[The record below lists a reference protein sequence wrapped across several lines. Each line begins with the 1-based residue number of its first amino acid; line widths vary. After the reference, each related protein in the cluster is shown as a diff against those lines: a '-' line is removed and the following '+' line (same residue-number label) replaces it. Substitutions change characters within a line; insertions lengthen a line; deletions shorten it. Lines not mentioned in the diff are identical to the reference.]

1 MNRIDHP
8 LEGPRLVMRLLELP
22 GLIGEVKRQMTALR
36 AERRELERWMEA
48 REAQAYLEVQ
58 AKTDRERQARARTL
72 LAQVPDWQKAERRL
86 NQILTQLDKLQAEL
100 EVLEHERKAIYG
112 ALVARHT
119 EALETALAQGF
130 FGARPPAPRGGN

>member
-1 MNRIDHP
+1 MNRTDYS
-8 LEGPRLVMRLLELP
+8 LEAPRLVMRILELP
-22 GLIGEVKRQMTALR
+22 GLIGEAKRQMTALR

-58 AKTDRERQARARTL
+58 AKTERERQARARVL
-72 LAQVPDWQKAERRL
+72 LAQDPEWQKAEKRL
-86 NQILTQLDKLQAEL
+86 QQILVQLDKIQAEL

-112 ALVARHT
+112 ALVARHA
-119 EALETALAQGF
+119 EVLETALAGGF